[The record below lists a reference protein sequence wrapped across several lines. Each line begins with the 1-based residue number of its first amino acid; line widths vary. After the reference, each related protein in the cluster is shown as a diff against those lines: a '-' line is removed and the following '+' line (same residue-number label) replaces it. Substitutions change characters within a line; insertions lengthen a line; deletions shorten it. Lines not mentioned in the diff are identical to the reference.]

1 MKKDAK
7 IIGVWGGRGSGKST
21 RIKEIV
27 KALPRVIVIDPTGE
41 YMREKGFVSYKTL
54 KGMYRGI
61 RDNWNKGFKVSLNL
75 SEVMDKEAIVRQ
87 ISTDLLVM
95 QKAYFDERDTRKITL
110 VIDEM
115 SLCVPNRTMKPDER
129 EFLQLCNLGRHY
141 GVEIIGAS
149 QRLAQVHTDF
159 RGNTAENYYLRMMEH
174 VDIQAAKRS
183 IGDQAAKLPTLAPHN
198 YLHFTSEGVKAGK
211 NKADFS

>member
-21 RIKEIV
+21 RIKELV
-27 KALPRVIVIDPTGE
+27 RSETRVIVIDPTGE
-41 YMREKGFVSYKTL
+41 YKRERGFTSYKTV

-61 RDNWNKGFKVSLNL
+61 RDAWVSGFKVALDL
-75 SEVMDKEAIVRQ
+75 SEIMDKESVVRQ
-87 ISTDLLVM
+87 VSVDLLTM
-95 QKAYFDERDTRKITL
+95 QKAYFEERDSRKIIL

-115 SLCVPNRTMKPDER
+115 SLCVPNRTMKPTER

-183 IGDQAAKLPTLAPHN
+183 IGEQAAKLPTLAPHN
-198 YLHFTSEGVKAGK
+198 YLHFTTEGLKQGR
-211 NKADFS
+211 NKANFQ